1 MTEKTAA
8 HAHSL
13 EEFMSEARVL
23 IVDDNERNRML
34 IGALLTAA
42 GVNNQETAVDGI
54 DALDKVDSFSPDLI
68 ILDIMM
74 PRMDGMEFMQ
84 VLRSGTEQG
93 TVPILVQTALNS
105 PEERNKIYASGA
117 TDMLSKPI
125 NSAELITRV
134 RTHLELRH
142 LAHVYQDQ
150 MRLEAELGA
159 ARRMQEALLPPMSL
173 LDEIRTDRGV
183 AIDAHFETSSE
194 LGGDIWGTHT
204 LEGHTTG
211 VFSVDFSG
219 HGVGAS
225 LNTFRLHALMSHLRP
240 TDKDTS
246 GYLAVLNNDL
256 KELLPLGQY
265 ATMFYGVIDTENN
278 TLTYS
283 AAAAPSVIMGKL
295 DGEGVAYHTTR
306 GVPLG
311 MKQGSEY
318 ETYTLPFTEGDFL
331 FLYSDALIETSDE
344 FGDVIDEKMLLNMLV
359 EALKDRDRIPVID
372 ALRAEFEDRRA
383 GPLGDDLTL
392 VLVSR

>member
-1 MTEKTAA
+1 M
-8 HAHSL
+8 
-13 EEFMSEARVL
+13 
-23 IVDDNERNRML
+23 
-34 IGALLTAA
+34 
-42 GVNNQETAVDGI
+42 
-54 DALDKVDSFSPDLI
+54 
-68 ILDIMM
+68 
-74 PRMDGMEFMQ
+74 
-84 VLRSGTEQG
+84 
-93 TVPILVQTALNS
+93 
-105 PEERNKIYASGA
+105 
-117 TDMLSKPI
+117 
-125 NSAELITRV
+125 
-134 RTHLELRH
+134 
-142 LAHVYQDQ
+142 
-150 MRLEAELGA
+150 
-159 ARRMQEALLPPMSL
+159 
-173 LDEIRTDRGV
+173 
-183 AIDAHFETSSE
+183 
-194 LGGDIWGTHT
+194 
-204 LEGHTTG
+204 
-211 VFSVDFSG
+211 FSVDFSG

-265 ATMFYGVIDTENN
+265 ATMFYGVIDTEND

-295 DGEGVAYHTTR
+295 DGTGAAYHTTR

-311 MKQGSEY
+311 MKKGSEY